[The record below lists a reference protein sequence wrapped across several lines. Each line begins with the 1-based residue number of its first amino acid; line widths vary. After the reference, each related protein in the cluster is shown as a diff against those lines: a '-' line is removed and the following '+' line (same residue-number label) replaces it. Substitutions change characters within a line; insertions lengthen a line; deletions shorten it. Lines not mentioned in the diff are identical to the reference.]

1 MNFNIVLQTSSSLT
15 LELENQSC
23 FKSSQPYTL
32 KLNDEIIDE
41 HLVQNVYSIYRLQ
54 PSTAYMVTIINEETG
69 ESLSKEVYTKKESIC
84 LNVKHFNAKG
94 DGITDDTLAI
104 QAAIMS
110 CPDDGR
116 VFIPKGTYA
125 TKTIFLKSNLTLEL
139 EKGATL
145 LYSASFESGAILPG
159 YTKNSNHE
167 EYYLGSWEGNP
178 LDTFTAL
185 IQGVNVSNV
194 NLIGEGVLDGN
205 GSIGWWDFPKV
216 RNVAWRPRL
225 FQIIHSHHVNVQG
238 ITLQNSPSWTV
249 HPLFSDDLKFI
260 DLKIINPKDSPNT
273 DGLDPESCHRVLI
286 LGVHF
291 SVGDDCIA
299 IKSGKIYLGSR
310 LKRASEYITIRNC
323 SMNFGHG
330 AVVIGSEMAG
340 GVKHILV
347 EQCLFNET
355 DRGLRIKTRRGRG
368 EAAIVE
374 DVTFRHIEMEKV
386 LTPLVVNCFYF
397 CDPDGHSE
405 YVKTKETLPVDYRT
419 PDIRDFCFEDIKCR
433 HSEIA
438 AAYFYG
444 LPEKPIERLSLKD
457 CVFHFTTEAE
467 PGVPAMMDDIPN
479 YCQNGMVLNNII
491 EVNLENVT
499 FENVIGDPMQIQN
512 VKKVVVDG
520 VIKENY
526 C

>member
-1 MNFNIVLQTSSSLT
+1 MNFNIVLKTSTSLT
-15 LELENQSC
+15 IELENQSC
-23 FKSSQPYTL
+23 FKSVQAYTL
-32 KLNDEIIDE
+32 KLNGELVAK
-41 HLVQNVYSIYRLQ
+41 HLNQNVYSIYQLK
-54 PSTAYMVTIINEETG
+54 PNTSYLVTVINEETG
-69 ESLSKEVYTKKESIC
+69 ESTTKEVQTEQESIC
-84 LNVKHFNAKG
+84 LNVKQFNAKG
-94 DGITDDTLAI
+94 NGLTDDTLAI
-104 QAAIMS
+104 QTAIMS
-110 CPDDGR
+110 CPDYGR
-116 VFIPKGTYA
+116 VLIPKGTYLV
-125 TKTIFLKSNLTLEL
+125 KTIFLKSNLTLEL

-145 LYSASFESGAILPG
+145 LYSASFEDGAILPG
-159 YTKNSNHE
+159 YTKNAQGD

-185 IQGVNVSNV
+185 IQGINVSNV

-205 GSIGWWDFPKV
+205 GSKGWWDYPKV

-225 FQIIHSHHVNVQG
+225 FQILHSNHVNVQG

-249 HPLFSDDLKFI
+249 HPVFSDDLKFI

-299 IKSGKIYLGSR
+299 LKSGKIYLGSR

-340 GVKHILV
+340 GVKHVLV

-368 EAAIVE
+368 EAAIIE
-374 DVTFRHIEMEKV
+374 DIKFRHIEMEKV

-397 CDPDGHSE
+397 CDPDGHSD
-405 YVKTKETLPVDYRT
+405 YVKTKEALPVDHRT
-419 PDIRDFCFEDIKCR
+419 PLIRDFIFEDIKCQN
-433 HSEIA
+433 SEVT

-444 LPEKPIERLSLKD
+444 LPEQSIESLSLKD
-457 CVFHFTTEAE
+457 CEFHFTKEAT
-467 PGVPAMMDDIPN
+467 PGVPAMMDDIPD
-479 YCQNGMVLNNII
+479 YCQNGMILNNIN
-491 EVNLENVT
+491 EVKLENIT
-499 FENVIGDPMQIQN
+499 FKNVIGETMKFHN

-520 VIKENY
+520 VIKEN
-526 C
+526 CS